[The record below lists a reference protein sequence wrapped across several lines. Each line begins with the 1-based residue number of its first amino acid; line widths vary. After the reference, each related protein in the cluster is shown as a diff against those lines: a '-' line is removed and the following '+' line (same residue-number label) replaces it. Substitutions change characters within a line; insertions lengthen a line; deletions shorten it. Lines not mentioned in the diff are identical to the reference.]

1 MKLSESIKQKL
12 QNVFVVLL
20 IVSMVMMLV
29 PFLLVGIDG
38 IDRELLLNIFYVS
51 IIGVVVFFG
60 LSISINL

>member
-20 IVSMVMMLV
+20 IVSMVMVLV